1 MQQLKPPYT
10 NDKMKDVM
18 SKKRLNEVLENTALQ
33 YFSYNY
39 DHKEI

>member
-1 MQQLKPPYT
+1 
-10 NDKMKDVM
+10 MKDVM

-33 YFSYNY
+33 YTALQYFSYNY